1 MDWKKQRYKPY
12 LQLPYLQRKDPMQGS
27 SRTPGLL
34 CYMLETSLNLTTN
47 TSPAHVRSCYE
58 KKNLRKHLSVL
69 FQGQFCHG
77 KQVVHGWDELDTSK
91 PKIITVNL
99 TGTLTQP

>member
-12 LQLPYLQRKDPMQGS
+12 PQLPNLQYKDPTQGS
-27 SRTPGLL
+27 SRTPVLL

-47 TSPAHVRSCYE
+47 ASPAHMRSCCE

-69 FQGQFCHG
+69 LQGQFCHG
-77 KQVVHGWDELDTSK
+77 KQVVHG
-91 PKIITVNL
+91 
-99 TGTLTQP
+99 